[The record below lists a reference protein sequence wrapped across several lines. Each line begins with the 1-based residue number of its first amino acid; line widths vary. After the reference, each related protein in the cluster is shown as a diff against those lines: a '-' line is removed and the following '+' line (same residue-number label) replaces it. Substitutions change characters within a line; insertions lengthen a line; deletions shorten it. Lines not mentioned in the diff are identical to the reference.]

1 MKRLMCESILNK
13 MDESFVQNSQKSIQ
27 NNLLINELNSSVK
40 NEIECLLKTKQS
52 LTEEI
57 PALDD
62 RLKDLDSQK

>member
-27 NNLLINELNSSVK
+27 NNLLINEMNNSVK